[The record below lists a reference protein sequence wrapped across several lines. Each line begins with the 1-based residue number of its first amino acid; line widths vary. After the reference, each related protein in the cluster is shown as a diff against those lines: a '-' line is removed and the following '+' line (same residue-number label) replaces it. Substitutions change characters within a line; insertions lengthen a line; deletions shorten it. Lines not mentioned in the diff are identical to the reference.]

1 MGVTL
6 LEAARRTGRDK
17 STLRRQIKAGKLSAT
32 RDHNGTWL
40 IEVAELERLHQVR
53 SEDHT
58 WAAPRDAP
66 VDAATDALVRELK
79 LVVEDL
85 RRDRDAWRAQAE
97 RLALPA
103 PTKLDNKFDDI
114 KLAPRRPWWRW
125 MRATG

>member
-58 WAAPRDAP
+58 WAAPRDEAGDRAVYP
-66 VDAATDALVRELK
+66 LVAATDALVRELRAQ
-79 LVVEDL
+79 LADL
-85 RRDRDAWRAQAE
+85 RQDRDHWRTAFENQQ
-97 RLALPA
+97 RLAALPA
-103 PTKLDNKFDDI
+103 PT
-114 KLAPRRPWWRW
+114 RPWWRW
-125 MRATG
+125 LRATG